1 MQIDIGKFLDK
12 NQTVAVALSGGSDS
26 MALLDYMLTNAEKYS
41 INVIALNVEHGIR
54 GQESI
59 NDTLFV
65 KDYCDKRGIALIRYD
80 VDCVKKA
87 KEEKLTLEQA
97 GRILRYQCFYD
108 AIDKGLCD
116 KVATAHHQKD
126 NVESVLFNLFRG
138 TGTKGV
144 CGIEKNYQN
153 KIIRPLLEVSKTQI
167 EQYIK
172 DRDIPFVT
180 DKTNFEDNYSRNY
193 IRLNVL
199 PAIEK
204 AFPDAQKNIA
214 NFISI
219 VSTENEYLDQ
229 EAQKHVEILDTCVKI
244 AIPCHLAIFSRA
256 VIKALKLLGVEKDWE
271 SVHIESAY
279 SLTQAKNGA
288 KASLLNGITAV
299 KEYDH
304 IAFYRQTPKNSDV
317 LPFKEGVYSID
328 GQTVSIEESQPQDL
342 KNGLYGD
349 KTKIPA
355 GAVIRTRRDGDYFT
369 KFGGGTKSLSD
380 YLTDK
385 KIPLRLRDQLVLVA
399 DDNDVLVIFGL
410 AVSDKIKVDKT
421 TDKILKFT
429 KED

>member
-41 INVIALNVEHGIR
+41 IKVIALNVEHGIR

-65 KDYCDKRGIALIRYD
+65 KDFCDKRGIALIRYD

-219 VSTENEYLDQ
+219 ASTENEYLNQ

-349 KTKIPA
+349 ETKIPTS
-355 GAVIRTRRDGDYFT
+355 AVIRTRRDGDYFT

-399 DDNDVLVIFGL
+399 DGNDVLVIFGL

>member
-172 DRDIPFVT
+172 DRHIPFVT

-219 VSTENEYLDQ
+219 ASTENEYLDQ

-299 KEYDH
+299 KE
-304 IAFYRQTPKNSDV
+304 
-317 LPFKEGVYSID
+317 
-328 GQTVSIEESQPQDL
+328 
-342 KNGLYGD
+342 
-349 KTKIPA
+349 
-355 GAVIRTRRDGDYFT
+355 
-369 KFGGGTKSLSD
+369 
-380 YLTDK
+380 
-385 KIPLRLRDQLVLVA
+385 
-399 DDNDVLVIFGL
+399 
-410 AVSDKIKVDKT
+410 
-421 TDKILKFT
+421 
-429 KED
+429 

>member
-65 KDYCDKRGIALIRYD
+65 KDYCDKRGVALIRYD

-87 KEEKLTLEQA
+87 KKEKLTLEQA

-219 VSTENEYLDQ
+219 ASTENEYLDQ

-304 IAFYRQTPKNSDV
+304 IAFYKQTPKNSDV
-317 LPFKEGVYSID
+317 LTFKEGVYSID

-349 KTKIPA
+349 KAKIPT

-399 DDNDVLVIFGL
+399 DGNDVLVIFGL